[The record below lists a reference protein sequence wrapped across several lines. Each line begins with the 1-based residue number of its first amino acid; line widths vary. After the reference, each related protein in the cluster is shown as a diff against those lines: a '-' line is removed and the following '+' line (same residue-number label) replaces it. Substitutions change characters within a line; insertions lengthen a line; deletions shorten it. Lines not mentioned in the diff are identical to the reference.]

1 MIEISFTLNGE
12 PVVVSADLSERLL
25 DTLRYRL
32 GLTGTKEGCGEG
44 ECGACTV
51 IFDGLPANSCLIPT
65 FQSKGREVE
74 TVESVSP
81 DELSALHASG
91 ATQCGACTPGVVM
104 TALWVRRNPEILA
117 THSLRKLMSGNLC
130 RCTGYDGILD
140 GIAAWMEEVG
150 DVSGDEGGGEGGDV
164 SGRKSGGVPAS
175 SAENREAAS

>member
-1 MIEISFTLNGE
+1 MIEISFTLIGE
-12 PVVVSADLSERLL
+12 PVVVSADPSERLL

-81 DELSALHASG
+81 TSCLLS
-91 ATQCGACTPGVVM
+91 TP
-104 TALWVRRNPEILA
+104 AVRPSA
-117 THSLRKLMSGNLC
+117 
-130 RCTGYDGILD
+130 
-140 GIAAWMEEVG
+140 
-150 DVSGDEGGGEGGDV
+150 
-164 SGRKSGGVPAS
+164 GRAPRGS
-175 SAENREAAS
+175 

>member
-12 PVVVSADLSERLL
+12 PIVVSIDPSERLL

-51 IFDGLPANSCLIPT
+51 IFDGLPVNSCLIPT
-65 FQSKGREVE
+65 FQSQGRVVE

-81 DELSALHASG
+81 GELGALHASG

-104 TALWVRRNPEILA
+104 TALWVRRHPEILA
-117 THSLRKLMSGNLC
+117 THSLRKLMAGNLC

-140 GIAAWMEEVG
+140 GLRAWLGEA
-150 DVSGDEGGGEGGDV
+150 GGESDGA
-164 SGRKSGGVPAS
+164 PAAS
-175 SAENREAAS
+175 SENREASSCTS